1 MSGVST
7 DQEEQL
13 KELIANGNK
22 IAAIKL
28 YREMTNLGLKEAK
41 DAVETMISGAPV
53 VIPEFVQAS
62 PQNDAILEE
71 HIKRLLVERKK
82 IEAVKLYREAN
93 HCGLKEAKDAVDLI
107 QDKVRKE
114 DHSKLPVA
122 PAISDD
128 PFADEMLGT
137 RRKLFFA
144 VILFLIIAGVFAF
157 FFIFQSGF

>member
-1 MSGVST
+1 
-7 DQEEQL
+7 
-13 KELIANGNK
+13 
-22 IAAIKL
+22 
-28 YREMTNLGLKEAK
+28 
-41 DAVETMISGAPV
+41 
-53 VIPEFVQAS
+53 
-62 PQNDAILEE
+62 
-71 HIKRLLVERKK
+71 
-82 IEAVKLYREAN
+82 
-93 HCGLKEAKDAVDLI
+93 VDLI